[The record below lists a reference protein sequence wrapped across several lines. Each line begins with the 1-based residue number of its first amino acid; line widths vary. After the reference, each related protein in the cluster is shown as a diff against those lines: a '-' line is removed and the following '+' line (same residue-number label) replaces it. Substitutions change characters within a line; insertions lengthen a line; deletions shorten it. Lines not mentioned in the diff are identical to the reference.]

1 MIKTADLTPRQKK
14 TAIALAS
21 ILAAYLLFGFL
32 GAPFIV
38 RSVLEKQVAGAINR
52 QVTVGPVR
60 VNPITLSVTLRDLDV
75 READGTPFVRLD
87 EAYAN
92 LQMSSLFK
100 WALVLKSV
108 RVLNPDI
115 SLIRS
120 GETTFNFSDIPKNN
134 PPEPP
139 GAETPDGGG
148 GFAMAIY
155 DARITG
161 GRVAMDDRVVTVSH
175 RIEDLNLNLTDLSS
189 RPADA
194 DVTTLFGLTARING
208 AAFSLEG
215 KTRPFGPARET
226 EADLGLKSVQT
237 LHYLP
242 YVPLPENLTVRS
254 LHLDTE
260 TELAFRMLEDG
271 QPELV
276 VAGTLSL
283 SDVKLADGKGDPFVN
298 HPNLE
303 FDLLPSRV
311 LSGQVR
317 LARVE
322 SSGPEYFLERLP
334 SGELYLPFLAA
345 KAYDEVEKKTAG
357 DATDA
362 FQPVVTIDMLSLKEA
377 VVHFNDLSNQDPF
390 ATTITDLGLEV
401 NNFGLN
407 SDRTAAYRLSLKTEA
422 DESVTVSGTA
432 SLAPLQ
438 ASGEIEVS
446 DVVASRYVPYY
457 KDRFDFKT
465 VDGRFSFGGSY
476 RFRQE
481 TDTPLVSLSGVH
493 LDVDRLKVVDED
505 DDEPLVSIDQLRMAD
520 TTAEL
525 ARGELTLGSLVLST
539 ATLSCRREKDGS
551 LNLIQAFAP
560 SAQAAEPGTDV
571 LAVADEDQV
580 PATEPTPFVVNLK
593 AVKLDDITVNVE
605 DRVPGEPVK
614 LRLDNLSL
622 SASDLSTAP
631 GSTGT
636 ADLSL
641 RWEQGGQVHVG
652 GRVTIAPLAL
662 DLGVKASQM
671 DIRPFQPYLSEQA
684 GLIVTQGFFNTE
696 GRLAM
701 TQEQGAEPVVV
712 YTGRA
717 GLNRFASIDRV
728 HANDFLKWEALLFD
742 NLNVGVNPTRLSI
755 DQVSLSDF
763 FARVIVNPDGSVN
776 LISMFSPPDSAP
788 ETGSGDAR
796 GAVQPSAPT
805 VPPAPETKK
814 PRIRI
819 ARVTLSGGD
828 VDFSDR
834 FIKPNFNAKFHD
846 LGGRVSGLESVRE
859 KRADVLLEGM
869 WANHAP
875 VRITGRI
882 NPLIESPYLDLN
894 LNISDIELSPFSP
907 YSGKYIGYILEKG
920 KLTFNVA
927 YLVEDQQL
935 KATNSI
941 YVNQLT
947 LGESVD
953 SPDAVSLPIKLA
965 LALLKDREGNIELD
979 LPVSGSLDDPE
990 FKVGKVVLTVL
1001 KNLIVKIVTSPFAAL
1016 GALAG
1021 GGEELSYLDFD
1032 AGVSAISQDN
1042 AEKMDKLSKILYE
1055 RPGLKLDVRGVAT
1068 PDADSAALQAQ
1079 LLENRLK
1086 AEKLSRM
1093 MKSGKSAVPLEE
1105 IVLSEEERPVILEA
1119 VFAESQIPMPVDDS
1133 GAPVERTPEVMETL
1147 LRTHTAVTADDYR
1160 QLANLRAFNAKTY
1173 LLEQGQVERER
1184 IFIVEPGAE
1193 TADEAPAGEGAA
1205 RGQVVFSLE

>member
-14 TAIALAS
+14 IAIVMASLLAV
-21 ILAAYLLFGFL
+21 YLLFGFL

-38 RSVLEKQVAGAINR
+38 RSILEKQVAGAINR

-60 VNPITLSVTLRDLDV
+60 VNPITLSVTLRDFDI
-75 READGTPFVRLD
+75 RETDGSRFVRID

-92 LQMSSLFK
+92 LQTSSLFK

-115 SLIRS
+115 SLVRS
-120 GETTFNFSDIPKNN
+120 GETAFNFSDIANRSA
-134 PPEPP
+134 PESPVE
-139 GAETPDGGG
+139 ETPDGGG
-148 GFAMAIY
+148 FAFAIY

-194 DVTTLFGLTARING
+194 DVTTLFDLTARING
-208 AAFSLEG
+208 AAFSLKG

-254 LHLDTE
+254 LDVETE
-260 TELAFRMLEDG
+260 TELDFRMLEDG

-276 VAGTLSL
+276 VAGTLFL
-283 SDVKLADGKGDPFVN
+283 TDVKLADGKGDPFVN

-322 SSGPEYFLERLP
+322 SSGPEYFLKRLP

-345 KAYDEVEKKTAG
+345 KAYDEVEKKSAG

-362 FQPVVTIDMLSLKEA
+362 FQPVVTIDALSLKQA

-407 SDRTAAYRLSLKTEA
+407 SDRTAAYHLSLKTEA
-422 DESVTVSGTA
+422 DESVSVSGSA

-438 ASGEIEVS
+438 ASGTVDVS

-457 KDRFDFKT
+457 KDVFDFKT
-465 VDGRFSFGGSY
+465 VDGTVSFGGSFRY
-476 RFRQE
+476 RQE
-481 TDTPLVSLSGVH
+481 TDVPLVSLSGVH

-505 DDEPLVSIDQLRMAD
+505 DDAPLVSIDQLRIAD

-525 ARGELTLGSLVLST
+525 ARGELTLGSLVL
-539 ATLSCRREKDGS
+539 AGAALSCRREKDGS

-560 SAQAAEPGTDV
+560 SAPAAEPET
-571 LAVADEDQV
+571 LAVADGDSAQ
-580 PATEPTPFVVNLK
+580 ATEPTPFVVNLK
-593 AVKLDDITVNVE
+593 AVKLEDITVNVE

-614 LRLDNLSL
+614 LRLDQLTL
-622 SASDLSTAP
+622 SASNLSTMP

-641 RWEQGGQVHVG
+641 RWEQGGQVQAG
-652 GRVTIAPLAL
+652 GRLTIAPLAL
-662 DLGVKASQM
+662 DMAVTVKKM

-696 GRLAM
+696 GQLAF
-701 TQEQGAEPVVV
+701 TQGQGAEPVMT
-712 YTGRA
+712 YTGTA

-728 HANDFLKWEALLFD
+728 HANDFLKWDALLLD
-742 NLNVGVNPTRLSI
+742 DLDVGVNPTRLSI
-755 DQVSLSDF
+755 DQISLSDF
-763 FARVIVNPDGSVN
+763 FARVIVNPDGSIN
-776 LISMFSPPDSAP
+776 LVSMFSPPDGEGEA
-788 ETGSGDAR
+788 GSGDAR
-796 GAVQPSAPT
+796 TVVQPSAPT
-805 VPPAPETKK
+805 VPPASETEK
-814 PRIRI
+814 PTIRI
-819 ARVTLSGGD
+819 ARVSLNGGD

-834 FIKPNFNAKFHD
+834 FINPNFNAKFHD

-882 NPLIESPYLDLN
+882 NPLIERPYLDLN

-927 YLVEDQQL
+927 YLVEDQLL

-947 LGESVD
+947 LGEPVD

-1032 AGVSAISQDN
+1032 AGVSTISQAN
-1042 AEKMDKLSKILYE
+1042 AGKMDKLSKILFE

-1068 PDADSAALQAQ
+1068 PDADRDALRAM

-1086 AEKLSRM
+1086 AEKLNRM

-1105 IVLSEEERPVILEA
+1105 IVLSEEERPVILET

-1147 LRTHTAVTADDYR
+1147 LRAHTEVTADDYR

>member
-407 SDRTAAYRLSLKTEA
+407 SDRTAAYHLSLKTEA
-422 DESVTVSGTA
+422 DESVTVSGSA

-438 ASGEIEVS
+438 ASGDGRRVRRRRLAIRPLLQGQFS
-446 DVVASRYVPYY
+446 TSRPWMA
-457 KDRFDFKT
+457 
-465 VDGRFSFGGSY
+465 RFSFGGSY

-525 ARGELTLGSLVLST
+525 SRGELTLGSLVLSG
-539 ATLSCRREKDGS
+539 AALSCRREKDGS

-560 SAQAAEPGTDV
+560 SAPAAEPETDV
-571 LAVADEDQV
+571 LAVAD
-580 PATEPTPFVVNLK
+580 
-593 AVKLDDITVNVE
+593 
-605 DRVPGEPVK
+605 G
-614 LRLDNLSL
+614 
-622 SASDLSTAP
+622 
-631 GSTGT
+631 
-636 ADLSL
+636 
-641 RWEQGGQVHVG
+641 
-652 GRVTIAPLAL
+652 
-662 DLGVKASQM
+662 
-671 DIRPFQPYLSEQA
+671 
-684 GLIVTQGFFNTE
+684 
-696 GRLAM
+696 
-701 TQEQGAEPVVV
+701 
-712 YTGRA
+712 
-717 GLNRFASIDRV
+717 
-728 HANDFLKWEALLFD
+728 
-742 NLNVGVNPTRLSI
+742 
-755 DQVSLSDF
+755 
-763 FARVIVNPDGSVN
+763 
-776 LISMFSPPDSAP
+776 
-788 ETGSGDAR
+788 
-796 GAVQPSAPT
+796 
-805 VPPAPETKK
+805 
-814 PRIRI
+814 
-819 ARVTLSGGD
+819 
-828 VDFSDR
+828 
-834 FIKPNFNAKFHD
+834 
-846 LGGRVSGLESVRE
+846 
-859 KRADVLLEGM
+859 
-869 WANHAP
+869 
-875 VRITGRI
+875 
-882 NPLIESPYLDLN
+882 
-894 LNISDIELSPFSP
+894 
-907 YSGKYIGYILEKG
+907 
-920 KLTFNVA
+920 
-927 YLVEDQQL
+927 
-935 KATNSI
+935 
-941 YVNQLT
+941 
-947 LGESVD
+947 
-953 SPDAVSLPIKLA
+953 
-965 LALLKDREGNIELD
+965 
-979 LPVSGSLDDPE
+979 
-990 FKVGKVVLTVL
+990 
-1001 KNLIVKIVTSPFAAL
+1001 
-1016 GALAG
+1016 
-1021 GGEELSYLDFD
+1021 
-1032 AGVSAISQDN
+1032 
-1042 AEKMDKLSKILYE
+1042 
-1055 RPGLKLDVRGVAT
+1055 
-1068 PDADSAALQAQ
+1068 
-1079 LLENRLK
+1079 
-1086 AEKLSRM
+1086 
-1093 MKSGKSAVPLEE
+1093 
-1105 IVLSEEERPVILEA
+1105 
-1119 VFAESQIPMPVDDS
+1119 DS
-1133 GAPVERTPEVMETL
+1133 GARRPNRRPL
-1147 LRTHTAVTADDYR
+1147 SSISRPS
-1160 QLANLRAFNAKTY
+1160 NS
-1173 LLEQGQVERER
+1173 R
-1184 IFIVEPGAE
+1184 I
-1193 TADEAPAGEGAA
+1193 
-1205 RGQVVFSLE
+1205 SL